1 MSCKGLKGDALKECK
16 KKTPTWK
23 NFAMANQ
30 ARNNAE
36 GVDSKR
42 PATKRDSTQYKRG
55 FQMGLKGIKPKE
67 KLNFKKW
74 VDGKVRILK
83 RNKLYYEKTR
93 L

>member
-36 GVDSKR
+36 GVPTKR

-55 FQMGLKGIKPKE
+55 FQMGLKGIKPSKMRLKYE
-67 KLNFKKW
+67 GETEFQKMGRWEGENTKK
-74 VDGKVRILK
+74 K
-83 RNKLYYEKTR
+83 
-93 L
+93 

>member
-36 GVDSKR
+36 GVPTKR
-42 PATKRDSTQYKRG
+42 PATKIDSTQYKRG
-55 FQMGLKGIKPKE
+55 FQMGLKRLKPSAVQKKYQGETEFE
-67 KLNFKKW
+67 KMGRWEGQNTKK
-74 VDGKVRILK
+74 K
-83 RNKLYYEKTR
+83 
-93 L
+93 